1 MFFNF
6 LHFLYFPV
14 FPDFFEASSQKN
26 HCTSG
31 SQPLL
36 RSTGGRRRLH
46 LDFSAQL
53 VVPKDNFSM
62 PFFFSSFSM
71 STRRPREGF
80 QQSNFH
86 LGNCAIFGRDVLVLA
101 SPNQGSF
108 IPLLGDLAISC
119 RPGLE
124 SACTTGSRTPCRRLR
139 TSLRND

>member
-1 MFFNF
+1 MQ
-6 LHFLYFPV
+6 H
-14 FPDFFEASSQKN
+14 AS
-26 HCTSG
+26 HR
-31 SQPLL
+31 QPLL
-36 RSTGGRRRLH
+36 PSTGGRRKQENIFINYFFLHSRLYQRTIFA
-46 LDFSAQL
+46 L
-53 VVPKDNFSM
+53 

-108 IPLLGDLAISC
+108 ISLLGDLAISC

-139 TSLRND
+139 TSLRNDLTLTRM